1 MYFKI
6 KTDYI
11 HLKSMKEAN
20 NQVNLIEKKYSIRPF
35 WPQINHENNLRQAA
49 FLSDILLVLEWC

>member
-35 WPQINHENNLRQAA
+35 
-49 FLSDILLVLEWC
+49 

>member
-20 NQVNLIEKKYSIRPF
+20 NQVNLIEKNI
-35 WPQINHENNLRQAA
+35 A
-49 FLSDILLVLEWC
+49 